1 MYARQTT
8 VFYALSTPY
17 ATVTAGFFKLD
28 A

>member
-1 MYARQTT
+1 MHARQTT
-8 VFYALSTPY
+8 VFYAFSMPY